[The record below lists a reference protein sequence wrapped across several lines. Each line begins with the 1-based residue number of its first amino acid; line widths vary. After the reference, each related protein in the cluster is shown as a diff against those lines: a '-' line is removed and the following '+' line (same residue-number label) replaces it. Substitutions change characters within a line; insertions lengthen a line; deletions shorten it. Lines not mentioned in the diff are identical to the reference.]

1 MGSSKQGLPSW
12 MEVVSSTRKVELDK
26 NMIKEKNL
34 NKESSTSEVDLS
46 FRERAFSA
54 GGAAF
59 ISAVVVN
66 PLDVAKVLFLKFPCY
81 LHLNLIAFVDN

>member
-1 MGSSKQGLPSW
+1 MDGSGELNK
-12 MEVVSSTRKVELDK
+12 KVELDK

-34 NKESSTSEVDLS
+34 NKESSTSEVGLS

-59 ISAVVVN
+59 ISAVVIN
-66 PLDVAKVLFLKFPCY
+66 PHDVAKVLFLKFSCY
-81 LHLNLIAFVDN
+81 KAVQTLLILLHIATNTVT